1 MKQKKTLLIVEQAMS
16 DLKMSSG
23 DSDVIYLEGIFTEFK
38 IRNRNGRIYEASDFI
53 PKMNELLPKIK
64 AHTLLGELDH
74 PVNFDVS
81 LKNASHVIEKL
92 EYDNQNDRIIGKIR
106 LLNTDAGKQAQALVR
121 DGIPLHIS
129 SRAAGQINPQTGK
142 VTLEKLF
149 TYDLVADPGFEN
161 AELKR
166 VNEAYGFGNM
176 DNVYI
181 YECDYNINDENALI
195 NKDNNKVN
203 NMNVNE
209 SKTVNVEDF
218 QKYTEYIAGVIENVK
233 KSINDIKNTISV
245 NESEMRK
252 VDRPNLKIVNDNKS
266 LGEYVDYLAE
276 QLQKVSDHSDY
287 LASELEKSNQH
298 NDYLAEQLEKSI
310 NYSDYLS
317 ENIDNAIK
325 YGNYLGEKLND
336 NMSHNDYLAEQM
348 QKIADHSDYLAEKLQ
363 KTSDHSDYLAEQLE
377 NTMNYS
383 EYLAENVQKTADHS
397 DYLAEQLEKGI
408 AYSEYIAE
416 KVETTAKYA
425 DYLAENIE
433 NGMNYSEY
441 LAENIQK
448 TADHS
453 DYLAEQLEK
462 NCDHN
467 DYLAEQLERN
477 YAHNDYLAEKLNDN
491 FAHNDYLAE
500 KLNQNYAHND
510 YLAEKLG
517 ENFDRTDKIVEGLS
531 NGNMKMVAENNAINN
546 TTNSFANNKAVM
558 ESRNA
563 ASAIRSNIKSN
574 DEYKSAITEKL
585 DALLNKHSEQVKPDN
600 FLNFLSEGR
609 RNEFATLDN
618 NTKAVIT
625 EAMKVAN
632 VKNEEQANLVW
643 KSVYESKKG
652 LDLVENMPAVYR
664 DKWNALSDKRKQ
676 EILNESKFYK
686 INTTNEIEYFWSTRD
701 LRDNTLVVE
710 RVDTDSA
717 RMWSE
722 DKKKQDDRISNIL
735 GRTKRSMRG
744 F

>member
-1 MKQKKTLLIVEQAMS
+1 MKPKKTLLIVEQAMS
-16 DLKMSSG
+16 DLKMSG
-23 DSDVIYLEGIFTEFK
+23 GNSDVIYLEGIFTEFK
-38 IRNRNGRIYEASDFI
+38 VRNRNGRIYEASDFI
-53 PKMNELLPKIK
+53 PKMNELLPKIEG
-64 AHTLLGELDH
+64 HTLLGELDH

-92 EYDNQNDRIIGKIR
+92 EYDEQNDRVIGKIR

-181 YECDYNINDENALI
+181 YECDYVSDDDINN
-195 NKDNNKVN
+195 DNNKVK
-203 NMNVNE
+203 NMNTNE
-209 SKTVNVEDF
+209 SKTLNVEDF

-233 KSINDIKNTISV
+233 KSINELKNTISL
-245 NESEMRK
+245 NESKIQKIEMPNPK
-252 VDRPNLKIVNDNKS
+252 VVAENKQIGDYVN
-266 LGEYVDYLAE
+266 YLAE

-287 LASELEKSNQH
+287 LAEQLEKSNRH
-298 NDYLAEQLEKSI
+298 NDYLAEQIEKVG
-310 NYSDYLS
+310 NHSDYLAEQIENGVNYS
-317 ENIDNAIK
+317 E
-325 YGNYLGEKLND
+325 YLAEKLDGNI
-336 NMSHNDYLAEQM
+336 SHNDYLAEQM
-348 QKIADHSDYLAEKLQ
+348 QKIADHSDYLAEQ
-363 KTSDHSDYLAEQLE
+363 VQRTADHSDYLAEEL
-377 NTMNYS
+377 
-383 EYLAENVQKTADHS
+383 QKTADHS

-408 AYSEYIAE
+408 AYSEYVAE
-416 KVETTAKYA
+416 KVMTTAKYA
-425 DYLAENIE
+425 DYLAENLE
-433 NGMNYSEY
+433 RGMNYSEY
-441 LAENIQK
+441 LGEQLQK

-453 DYLAEQLEK
+453 
-462 NCDHN
+462 

-477 YAHNDYLAEKLNDN
+477 YAHNDYLAEKLN
-491 FAHNDYLAE
+491 E
-500 KLNQNYAHND
+500 NYAHND

-517 ENFDRTDKIVEGLS
+517 ENFDRTDRIVEGMQH
-531 NGNMKMVAENNAINN
+531 NNMHNNVKVVNENKVAAINESSD
-546 TTNSFANNKAVM
+546 TFAANKSVT
-558 ESRNA
+558 ESRKMA
-563 ASAIRSNIKSN
+563 AQIRSGIKSN
-574 DEYKSAITEKL
+574 DDYKSAITEKL

-609 RNEFATLDN
+609 KNEFNSLDN
-618 NTKAVIT
+618 NTKAIIT
-625 EAMKVAN
+625 EAMNAAHVR
-632 VKNEEQANLVW
+632 NEEQANIVW

-652 LDLVENMPAVYR
+652 LDLVENMPEIYR
-664 DKWNALSDKRKQ
+664 DRWNALSDKRKQ

-701 LRDNTLVVE
+701 LRDKTLVVE

-722 DKKKQDDRISNIL
+722 DKNKQDDHISSVL
-735 GRTKRSMRG
+735 GRTKKG
-744 F
+744 LLGY

>member
-1 MKQKKTLLIVEQAMS
+1 MKSKNKTLLIVEQAMS
-16 DLKMSSG
+16 DLKMSNSG
-23 DSDVIYLEGIFTEFK
+23 SDVIYLEGIFTEFK
-38 IRNRNGRIYEASDFI
+38 VRNRNGRIYEASDFI
-53 PKMNELLPKIK
+53 PKMNELLPKIEG
-64 AHTLLGELDH
+64 HTLLGELDH

-92 EYDNQNDRIIGKIR
+92 EYDEKNDRVIGKIR

-129 SRAAGQINPQTGK
+129 SRAAGQINPQTGR

-181 YECDYNINDENALI
+181 YECDYVSEEEATGI

-203 NMNVNE
+203 NMNINE
-209 SKTVNVEDF
+209 SKTLNVEDF

-233 KSINDIKNTISV
+233 KSINELKNTISV
-245 NESEMRK
+245 NESVNGK
-252 VDRPNLKIVNDNKS
+252 IGKPNGTFADTKQ
-266 LGEYVDYLAE
+266 LGEYVNYLAE

-287 LASELEKSNQH
+287 LANELEKSNRHNDYLAENLENAINYGNYLAEKLDGNISH
-298 NDYLAEQLEKSI
+298 NDYLAEQL
-310 NYSDYLS
+310 
-317 ENIDNAIK
+317 
-325 YGNYLGEKLND
+325 
-336 NMSHNDYLAEQM
+336 
-348 QKIADHSDYLAEKLQ
+348 QKVADHSDYLAE
-363 KTSDHSDYLAEQLE
+363 T
-377 NTMNYS
+377 
-383 EYLAENVQKTADHS
+383 VQKTADHS

-408 AYSEYIAE
+408 AYSEYVAE
-416 KVETTAKYA
+416 KVATTADYA
-425 DYLAENIE
+425 DYLAENVE
-433 NGMNYSEY
+433 KSMNYSEY
-441 LAENIQK
+441 LAEELQK

-453 DYLAEQLEK
+453 
-462 NCDHN
+462 

-477 YAHNDYLAEKLNDN
+477 YAHNDYLAEKLN
-491 FAHNDYLAE
+491 E
-500 KLNQNYAHND
+500 NYAHND
-510 YLAEKLG
+510 YLAEKLN
-517 ENFDRTDKIVEGLS
+517 ENFDRTDSIVES
-531 NGNMKMVAENNAINN
+531 MQQNGMLVVENKAALQGGAINESSD
-546 TTNSFANNKAVM
+546 SFAANKSV
-558 ESRNA
+558 EETRNA
-563 ASAIRSNIKSN
+563 AAQIRKGIKSN
-574 DEYKSAITEKL
+574 DEYKSSITEKI
-585 DALLNKHSEQVKPDN
+585 DALINKHSGQVKPDN

-609 RNEFATLDN
+609 RNEFESLDE

-625 EAMKVAN
+625 VAMNTAN
-632 VKNEEQANLVW
+632 VGNEEQANVVW

-664 DKWNALSDKRKQ
+664 DKWNGLSDKRKQ

-701 LRDNTLVVE
+701 LRDNTMVVE

-722 DKKKQDDRISNIL
+722 DKKQQDDRISSIL
-735 GRTKRSMRG
+735 GRTKRGILG

>member
-1 MKQKKTLLIVEQAMS
+1 MKSKNKTLLIVEQAMS
-16 DLKMSSG
+16 DLKMSNNG
-23 DSDVIYLEGIFTEFK
+23 SDVIYLEGIFTEFK
-38 IRNRNGRIYEASDFI
+38 VRNRNGRIYEASDFI
-53 PKMNELLPKIK
+53 PKMNELLPKIEG
-64 AHTLLGELDH
+64 HTLLGELDH

-92 EYDNQNDRIIGKIR
+92 EYDEKNDRVIGKIR

-129 SRAAGQINPQTGK
+129 SRAAGQINPQTGR

-181 YECDYNINDENALI
+181 YECDYVSDEEATGI
-195 NKDNNKVN
+195 NKDNNKVS
-203 NMNVNE
+203 NMNINE
-209 SKTVNVEDF
+209 SKTLNVEDF

-233 KSINDIKNTISV
+233 KSINELKNTISV
-245 NESEMRK
+245 NESMNGK
-252 VDRPNLKIVNDNKS
+252 GVKS
-266 LGEYVDYLAE
+266 ATSDSKQLEQYVKYLSE
-276 QLQKVSDHSDY
+276 ELQKVSDHSDY
-287 LASELEKSNQH
+287 LAKELEKSNRH
-298 NDYLAEQLEKSI
+298 NDYLAEQIERGL
-310 NYSDYLS
+310 N
-317 ENIDNAIK
+317 
-325 YGNYLGEKLND
+325 YGNYLAENLENAVNYSNYLAEKLDGNI
-336 NMSHNDYLAEQM
+336 SHNDYLAEQM
-348 QKIADHSDYLAEKLQ
+348 QKIADHSDYLAEQVEHSHNYGDYLAEQ
-363 KTSDHSDYLAEQLE
+363 LEKTANHSDYLAEQLQK
-377 NTMNYS
+377 TADHS
-383 EYLAENVQKTADHS
+383 DYLAENLQKTADHS

-408 AYSEYIAE
+408 AYSEYVAE
-416 KVETTAKYA
+416 KVKT
-425 DYLAENIE
+425 
-433 NGMNYSEY
+433 
-441 LAENIQK
+441 

-453 DYLAEQLEK
+453 DYLAEQLQK
-462 NCDHN
+462 TADHS

-477 YAHNDYLAEKLNDN
+477 YAHNDYLAEKLN
-491 FAHNDYLAE
+491 
-500 KLNQNYAHND
+500 
-510 YLAEKLG
+510 
-517 ENFDRTDKIVEGLS
+517 ENFDRTDRIVEGMQRGGNPVFEKA
-531 NGNMKMVAENNAINN
+531 NGVRTNAINESS
-546 TTNSFANNKAVM
+546 NSFAANKSVSEARKM
-558 ESRNA
+558 AEQ
-563 ASAIRSNIKSN
+563 IREGIKSN
-574 DEYKSAITEKL
+574 DDYKSSITEKL

-609 RNEFATLDN
+609 KNEFASLDSS
-618 NTKAVIT
+618 TKALIT
-625 EAMKVAN
+625 EAMNAAH
-632 VKNEEQANLVW
+632 VKNEEQANIVW

-701 LRDNTLVVE
+701 LRDNTMVVE

-722 DKKKQDDRISNIL
+722 DKKQQDDHISSVL
-735 GRTKRSMRG
+735 DRTKKGIRG